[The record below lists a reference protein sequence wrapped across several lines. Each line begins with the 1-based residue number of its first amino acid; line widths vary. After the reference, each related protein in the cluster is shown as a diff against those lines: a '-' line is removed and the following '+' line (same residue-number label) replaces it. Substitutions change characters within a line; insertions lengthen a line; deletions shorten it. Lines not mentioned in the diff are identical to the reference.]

1 MGDIVY
7 MIRFVD
13 NPIGIN
19 EIIENAYASDPKSSY
34 QGPMSI
40 TVENCSK
47 PDDIGSN
54 CIVWLRDE
62 KCCSE
67 TFYDGLRNHSN
78 LIIVCDSTVK
88 ECVRRN
94 ITNDYLGWII
104 TDKPRD
110 VFFHILDVYKYEKR
124 HINCGKNTVIE
135 TDDIDKSVV
144 IGNNCYIGPDVKI
157 GNNVT
162 IHNNVVIECPTVIG
176 EYSTISSGVIIGSTG
191 YGYHYFQ
198 GKKNQNPHFMG
209 VVIGH
214 HTDIGANTCI
224 DRGCL
229 DDTRIGNY
237 VKVDNLVHIAH
248 NVVIHDHV
256 MVVAQAML
264 GGSSEYG
271 EYTYVAPGAR
281 VFDSVKVGREVIIG
295 VGAVVKSNVEDKK
308 TVVGI
313 PAHEIRRK

>member
-1 MGDIVY
+1 
-7 MIRFVD
+7 
-13 NPIGIN
+13 
-19 EIIENAYASDPKSSY
+19 
-34 QGPMSI
+34 
-40 TVENCSK
+40 
-47 PDDIGSN
+47 
-54 CIVWLRDE
+54 
-62 KCCSE
+62 
-67 TFYDGLRNHSN
+67 
-78 LIIVCDSTVK
+78 
-88 ECVRRN
+88 
-94 ITNDYLGWII
+94 
-104 TDKPRD
+104 
-110 VFFHILDVYKYEKR
+110 
-124 HINCGKNTVIE
+124 
-135 TDDIDKSVV
+135 
-144 IGNNCYIGPDVKI
+144 
-157 GNNVT
+157 
-162 IHNNVVIECPTVIG
+162 
-176 EYSTISSGVIIGSTG
+176 
-191 YGYHYFQ
+191 
-198 GKKNQNPHFMG
+198 MG